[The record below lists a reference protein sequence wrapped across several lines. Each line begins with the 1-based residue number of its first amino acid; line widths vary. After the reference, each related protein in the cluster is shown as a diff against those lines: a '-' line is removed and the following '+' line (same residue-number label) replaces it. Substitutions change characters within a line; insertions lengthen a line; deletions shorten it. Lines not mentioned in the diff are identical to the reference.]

1 MSSTLGFSDFESNN
15 DNDNDNKNLYSKF
28 GIKNKTHKKREIHSN
43 SSSRVENMLKH
54 INNDESD
61 LEDFT
66 PPPKPI
72 SSGSE
77 RMKHRE
83 NQDDNDVK
91 LEAFNDIKNE
101 ENEQWIP
108 MYTNAASSS
117 SVNNSEL
124 LEKINYMIHLL
135 EEEKDV
141 KLGNVTEEV
150 VLYCFL
156 GVFIIFVVDSFVKVG
171 KYVR

>member
-1 MSSTLGFSDFESNN
+1 
-15 DNDNDNKNLYSKF
+15 
-28 GIKNKTHKKREIHSN
+28 
-43 SSSRVENMLKH
+43 MLKVVEKDIVIDDDDDDNELYDYNPPPPPS
-54 INNDESD
+54 INNDYQ
-61 LEDFT
+61 
-66 PPPKPI
+66 
-72 SSGSE
+72 
-77 RMKHRE
+77 E
-83 NQDDNDVK
+83 NDEYQLD
-91 LEAFNDIKNE
+91 EQYDIKDVND
-101 ENEQWIP
+101 NADISYDNNKDYSNQYKI
-108 MYTNAASSS
+108 YTNT
-117 SVNNSEL
+117 NNSTNKETEL